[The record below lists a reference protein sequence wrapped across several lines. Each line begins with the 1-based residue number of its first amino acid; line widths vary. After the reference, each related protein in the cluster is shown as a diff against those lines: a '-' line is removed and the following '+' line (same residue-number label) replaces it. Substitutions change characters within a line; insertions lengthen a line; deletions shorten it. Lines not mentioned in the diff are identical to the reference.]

1 MTKEKIEDLYFM
13 WLYRL
18 VCGEDESRIELCR
31 ILHSIPFEYSLGM
44 DGNREADGIDI
55 RYRFGYENG
64 YADYVIAAY
73 IDILPCSVFEM
84 MVALANRCEEQ
95 IMSDPEKG
103 NRTHVWFSEMLKN
116 LGLYNETNDVI
127 NDDRVHKV
135 IFRFLDRKY
144 ERNGKSGLFTVNN
157 RKDDMR
163 NVEIW
168 YQMMFWLDEQ
178 EEL

>member
-13 WLYRL
+13 WLYGL

-84 MVALANRCEEQ
+84 MAALANRCEEQ

-103 NRTHVWFSEMLKN
+103 NRTYVWFSEMLKS
-116 LGLYNETNDVI
+116 LGVYDETNDVI
-127 NDDRVHKV
+127 NDDHVHKSV
-135 IFRFLDRKY
+135 FRFLNRKY
-144 ERNGKSGLFTVNN
+144 ERNGKGGLFTVNN